1 MSIKD
6 ELAEEMKDAMRARD
20 RVRLDAIRQINS
32 EISRKVTEPGFE
44 GPVDDD
50 LYREVIAAYAKKMSK
65 ALEEYEGYGERGA
78 EPAAKL
84 RAEVEY
90 LQRWLPE
97 APSDEEIA
105 AIVDAAI
112 ADLGVE
118 DPKQAGRVTGH
129 VMKGHPGLDG
139 AAVNRIVRERLGDG

>member
-1 MSIKD
+1 MSIED
-6 ELAEEMKDAMRARD
+6 ELAEELKGAMRARD

-32 EISRKVTEPGFE
+32 EVSRRATEPGFR

-50 LYREVIAAYAKKMSK
+50 LYREVIAAYVKKMTK
-65 ALEEYEGYGERGA
+65 AMEEYEGYGERGVA
-78 EPAAKL
+78 PAAKL

-97 APSDEEIA
+97 APSDEQVA
-105 AIVDAAI
+105 ALVDEAI
-112 ADLGVE
+112 AELGVE

-129 VMKGHPGLDG
+129 VMKNHPGLDG
-139 AAVNRIVRERLGDG
+139 AVVSRVVRERLGEA